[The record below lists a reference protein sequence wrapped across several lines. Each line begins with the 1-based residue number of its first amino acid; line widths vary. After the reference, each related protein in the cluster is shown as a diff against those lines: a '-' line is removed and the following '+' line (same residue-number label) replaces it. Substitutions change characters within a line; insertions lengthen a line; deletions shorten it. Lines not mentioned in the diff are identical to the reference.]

1 MVSRSYYSESE
12 RFPLKTVSHIK
23 VNTLKNLDI
32 KKTSGIE
39 TILPKIIKTS
49 PNFCDS
55 LLTKAI
61 NANIAQNIRKIYGC
75 FNDPTHDFRNF
86 LSIFKDC

>member
-1 MVSRSYYSESE
+1 MVSRSYYSESGG
-12 RFPLKTVSHIK
+12 FPLKTVSHIK
-23 VNTLKNLDI
+23 VITLKNLDI

-61 NANIAQNIRKIYGC
+61 NANIA
-75 FNDPTHDFRNF
+75 
-86 LSIFKDC
+86 

>member
-23 VNTLKNLDI
+23 VITLKNLDI

-39 TILPKIIKTS
+39 TILPKITQ
-49 PNFCDS
+49 F
-55 LLTKAI
+55 LRLV
-61 NANIAQNIRKIYGC
+61 
-75 FNDPTHDFRNF
+75 THE
-86 LSIFKDC
+86 SH